1 MQADAIMDKISLVLK
16 RDYQTTLEEAEA
28 HELHNALATVV
39 MGGIADSWYTSRH
52 AHESARGAFHFSA
65 EYLTG
70 RSVYNNLFALG
81 ILDDVKKAFAE
92 KGLDLCMF
100 EEIEDDALGNGGL
113 GRLAACYLDSAATMD
128 LPLDGYGLRY
138 KYGLFKQSFKDK

>member
-1 MQADAIMDKISLVLK
+1 MQADAIMEKIALVLK

-52 AHESARGAFHFSA
+52 AHEKARSAFYFSA

-81 ILDDVKKAFAE
+81 ILDEVKKAFAE
-92 KGLDLCMF
+92 KGLDLGMF

-113 GRLAACYLDSAATMD
+113 GRLAACYLDSAATMN
-128 LPLDGYGLRY
+128 LPLD
-138 KYGLFKQSFKDK
+138 